1 MKLNHKII
9 LLLIIL
15 LASFMRLWKIDK
27 VPVSLFGDEL
37 DVGYQAYSIL
47 KTGRD
52 YNGNF
57 MPLHFQSL
65 AEWRTPMY
73 LYSAVPTVALFGISP
88 LGVRLPAVIF
98 GILCVLMMYLLV
110 TEMLSYGLRVKELK
124 NDKTRNSIIGLT
136 AAFLLTISPWHLQY
150 SRAGFEVTEL
160 MFFCLSGTYF
170 FFKSFRNPKFLWLFA
185 VSFGLTPWIYST
197 AKLFTPIILLFL
209 FMFWFKELARF
220 PKKEIVKGILAF
232 LVLGLPMVY
241 VVFFSGGSQ
250 RFNYIS
256 IFSDPSM
263 EGDIGFARLNDAAFE
278 GQNRNIILK
287 ISSRVIHNKYTYWGK
302 KIMDNAYSA
311 YSTNF
316 LFNTGDLNRR
326 HNIEGMGELFKVD
339 ALPLA
344 IGIIL
349 FFAFYKNRK
358 IKGFILFWALAGV
371 IPSSLTRDGATHATR
386 LILILPPLI
395 FLIAYGL
402 IKFVDLLP
410 RFWKVLFI
418 ALYCILL
425 SGNFYFY
432 QHNYW
437 VHNPW
442 YSERWWHAGFKETIA
457 YLKANENNYE
467 KIIFSNAGEPPA
479 IFLAGWYQY
488 PPGEWQKGFKDAEIP
503 GFSPLRFIGK
513 YYIGQMEKIGI
524 YDLPKYLPSRTLYVA
539 VQREVGINLIMEPD
553 RVPPGLKLVKAIPYP
568 SGEPAFYIFEK
579 S

>member
-1 MKLNHKII
+1 MKINYKLI

-15 LASFMRLWKIDK
+15 LAAFMRLWKIDK

-65 AEWRTPMY
+65 AEWRTPLY
-73 LYSAVPTVALFGISP
+73 LYSAVPTVAVFGISP
-88 LGVRLPAVIF
+88 LGIRLPAVIF
-98 GILCVLMMYLLV
+98 GVLNIWMMYLMV
-110 TEMLSYGLRVKELK
+110 TELLYYGLKEK
-124 NDKTRNSIIGLT
+124 GGKEIFYNRIISLT
-136 AAFLLTISPWHLQY
+136 AAFLLAISPWHLQY

-160 MFFCLSGTYF
+160 LFFYLSGIYF
-170 FFKSFRNPKFLWLFA
+170 FFKSLRNPKCLWLSA
-185 VSFGLTPWIYST
+185 ISFGLTPWIYST
-197 AKLFTPIILLFL
+197 AKLFTPILLLFL
-209 FMFWFKELARF
+209 LVVWFKDIIRF
-220 PKKEIVKGILAF
+220 PKKELVKSILAF
-232 LVLGLPMVY
+232 LLLGLPMVY
-241 VVFFSGGSQ
+241 AVFFSGGSQ

-256 IFSDPSM
+256 IFTDPSM

-302 KIMDNAYSA
+302 KILDNAYSA
-311 YSTNF
+311 FSTNF
-316 LFNTGDLNRR
+316 LFNMGDLNRR
-326 HNIEGMGELFKVD
+326 HNIEGMGELYKAD
-339 ALPLA
+339 ALPLV

-349 FFAFYKNRK
+349 FFAFFKSSK
-358 IKGFILFWALAGV
+358 IKLFILFWLLAGV

-386 LILILPPLI
+386 LILILTPLI

-402 IKFVDLLP
+402 IKFVILLP
-410 RFWKVLFI
+410 RHWKAVFI
-418 ALYCILL
+418 AAYCMLL
-425 SGNFYFY
+425 AVNFYFY

-442 YSERWWHAGFKETIA
+442 YSERWWHAGFKETIS
-457 YLKANENNYE
+457 YLKANENLYD
-467 KIIFSNAGEPPA
+467 KIIFSNADEPPA
-479 IFLAGWYQY
+479 IFLAGWYQF
-488 PPGEWQKGFKDAEIP
+488 PPDQWQKGFKDAVIP
-503 GFSPLRFIGK
+503 GFSPLRYIGK

-524 YDLPKYLPSRTLYVA
+524 YDLPRYLPEKTLYVA
-539 VQREVGINLIMEPD
+539 VQREVGINLIMEPN
-553 RVPPGLKLVKAIPYP
+553 RVPPGLKLIKAIPYP